1 MRFMRIAFFSSHGFE
16 RDAFTVANAQFNH
29 TLQFLEPRLT
39 DETVSLASGCDAVCA
54 FVGDKLTQSV
64 LEKLHASGV
73 RLVLLRSAGFDNV
86 DLATAERLSIPVL
99 RVPAYSPYAVA
110 EHAFALL
117 LGLVR
122 KIPQARARVREGNF
136 LLDRLVG
143 FDLNGKT
150 FGIVGTG
157 RIGLAAARIAR
168 GFGCRVLAYDLVA
181 DPALAREFGFTWA
194 PLDSLLV
201 ESDVISLHVPATKD
215 TQHLIDARA
224 LGLMKRNAILVNTSR
239 GSLVDTAALVT
250 ALRQGRIKGAAL
262 DVYEGEAAYFFTDQ
276 TGAVLPDELLMWL
289 TNMPNVLIT
298 AHQGFLTEEALS
310 NIATT
315 TLNNATEFAT
325 GSALTNAVTSGA
337 ARPPRT

>member
-1 MRFMRIAFFSSHGFE
+1 MRIAFFSAHGFE
-16 RDAFTVANAQFNH
+16 RDAFNTANAQFNH
-29 TLQFLEPRLT
+29 SLQFLEARLT
-39 DETVSLASGCDAVCA
+39 EETASLARGCDAVCA
-54 FVGDKLTQSV
+54 FVSDRLTSAV
-64 LEKLHASGV
+64 LEKLHAEKV
-73 RLVLLRSAGFDNV
+73 RVVLLRSAGFDNV
-86 DLATAERLSIPVL
+86 DLAAADRLGIPVL

-117 LGLVR
+117 LGLIR

-168 GFGCRVLAYDLVA
+168 GFGCRVLAHDVVA
-181 DPALAREFGFTWA
+181 DEALAREFGFTWA
-194 PLDSLLV
+194 PLDTLLA
-201 ESDVISLHVPATKD
+201 ESDVVSLHVPATKD
-215 TQHLIDARA
+215 THHLIGVRA
-224 LGLMKRNAILVNTSR
+224 LGLMKKSAILVNTSR

-276 TGAVLPDELLMWL
+276 SGAVLPDELLMWL

-315 TLNNATEFAT
+315 TLSNATEFAT
-325 GSALTNAVTSGA
+325 GATSSNAVTSGA
-337 ARPPRT
+337 PRPPRA